1 MLICHRDI
9 LFLLQC
15 CKTKDF
21 AKWLE
26 AEGCTDIF
34 HMLIGI
40 FYYFKY
46 CSIKSGIYRQLV
58 HLMKIVIC
66 LEPETL
72 LFVSTMEVQNEEDL
86 ESDLDVND
94 SWIVNS
100 LLNLALGR

>member
-1 MLICHRDI
+1 MLICHQDI

-21 AKWLE
+21 AEWLE
-26 AEGCTDIF
+26 TEGYTDIF

-40 FYYFKY
+40 FYYCKY

-58 HLMKIVIC
+58 HLTKTVIC

-72 LFVSTMEVQNEEDL
+72 LFVSTVEVWNEEDL
-86 ESDLDVND
+86 EPDLDVNG

-100 LLNLALGR
+100 RQNLALRT